1 MTSDEADPGP
11 RTEAIS
17 AVGPPGPLEPAETR
31 PAGWLL
37 GGRYRIHERIG
48 AGGMAEV
55 FRATD
60 ELLARDVAV
69 KVFRHHVDPDNSAG
83 GPQRQSV
90 ELQALA
96 RLSHPNL
103 ITLFDGSIGEG
114 GEPAFLVMELV
125 HGPSLAARIAE
136 APLPPDEA
144 AEIAGQLADALG
156 YVHSQNMVHRDIKP
170 ANILLG
176 VDGVSG
182 DAAVRA
188 RLSDFGIVRLLGS
201 ERLTSVDFMVGTAT
215 YLAPEQARGADVGP
229 PADIYALGLVLLE
242 ALTGVRAYRGSVLDA
257 VTARLERSPEIP
269 EHFPAP
275 WPGLLQAMTAMEPEL
290 RPSAADVGRTL
301 RAGRFAPLPLAG
313 ADFAPTAEVAAV
325 DHSGTASVGG
335 LGSAA
340 AIADAAL
347 FDAPVGSGQPAFAQG
362 IVPAGSATPVA
373 HQMPATGSSAEW
385 ATGWA
390 PEPAPESG
398 THRRLRG
405 LLAAASVLL
414 AAAVGLEGVLLSRH
428 SSPAPAPATVT
439 APTAVESPVAPSPTR
454 SPQPIVRSS
463 SAVPSEAPVQT
474 FSASSATAPSS
485 AAPSSAAPSSA
496 APSSAAPSSAARSS
510 AAPSSTAPTS
520 RPPSSSAPA
529 PVPSASTATRT
540 VTATATAPAAST
552 SPSTSPSGV
561 ASTSTPVT
569 TSTSPSVSATTPATS
584 APPSAAG
591 TPTPVVKADAKR

>member
-1 MTSDEADPGP
+1 MTSDDADPGP

-17 AVGPPGPLEPAETR
+17 AVGPPDPPEPAETR

-69 KVFRHHVDPDNSAG
+69 KVFRHHIDPDNSAG

-156 YVHSQNMVHRDIKP
+156 YVHSQDMVHRDIKP

-229 PADIYALGLVLLE
+229 AADVYALGLVLLE

-301 RAGRFAPLPLAG
+301 RAGRFASLPLAG

-362 IVPAGSATPVA
+362 IVPGGSATPVA
-373 HQMPATGSSAEW
+373 HQMPATEW

-496 APSSAAPSSAARSS
+496 ARSS

>member
-1 MTSDEADPGP
+1 
-11 RTEAIS
+11 
-17 AVGPPGPLEPAETR
+17 
-31 PAGWLL
+31 
-37 GGRYRIHERIG
+37 
-48 AGGMAEV
+48 MAEV

-69 KVFRHHVDPDNSAG
+69 KVFRHHGDPDNSAG

-156 YVHSQNMVHRDIKP
+156 YVHSQDMVHRDIKP

-201 ERLTSVDFMVGTAT
+201 ERLTSVDFLVGTAT

-229 PADIYALGLVLLE
+229 AADVYALGLVLLE

-301 RAGRFAPLPLAG
+301 RAGRLASLPPAG
-313 ADFAPTAEVAAV
+313 ADFVPTAEVAAV
-325 DHSGTASVGG
+325 DHSGIASAGG
-335 LGSAA
+335 MGSAA
-340 AIADAAL
+340 AIAGAVL

-362 IVPAGSATPVA
+362 LVPAGSATPVA
-373 HQMPATGSSAEW
+373 HQLAATGSSAEW
-385 ATGWA
+385 APGSATGWA

-414 AAAVGLEGVLLSRH
+414 VAAVGLEGVLLSRH
-428 SSPAPAPATVT
+428 SSPAPAPAPVT
-439 APTAVESPVAPSPTR
+439 APTAVESPVAPSPAR

-463 SAVPSEAPVQT
+463 SAVPPEAPVQT
-474 FSASSATAPSS
+474 FAVTSAPAP
-485 AAPSSAAPSSA
+485 A
-496 APSSAAPSSAARSS
+496 SAAPSSAARSA
-510 AAPSSTAPTS
+510 AAPSSAAPTS

-540 VTATATAPAAST
+540 VTATATAPAASV
-552 SPSTSPSGV
+552 SPSTSPSDV
-561 ASTSTPVT
+561 ATTSSPVT
-569 TSTSPSVSATTPATS
+569 ASTSPSVSATTPATS

-591 TPTPVVKADAKR
+591 TATPVVKADAKG